1 MKLLSGPLSMFGAKA
16 EVAALEKSIDAEV
29 SFVGFSLEKI
39 YEPKHPDVLR
49 INPKGQIPVLMDGD
63 LEIYDSTQIFE
74 YFEALKPLPAL
85 WPADPRSRARARLL
99 EHESDEVF
107 FPNAVQLM
115 PHMRARGAAMDV
127 DEAKNHI
134 HSYYAKM
141 NGILADSDYLA
152 GEFSYADIAF
162 FSAQYFASF
171 LGQPAPDD
179 HARVTDWRKR
189 LWARPSIAAVFG
201 KMSAFLEAQG
211 IPAPKQG

>member
-1 MKLLSGPLSMFGAKA
+1 MRLLSGPLSMFGAKA
-16 EVAALEKSIDAEV
+16 EVAALEKSIDADV

-39 YEPKHPDVLR
+39 YEPKHADVLR
-49 INPKGQIPVLMDGD
+49 INPKAQIPVLMDGD
-63 LEIYDSTQIFE
+63 LELYDSTQIFE
-74 YFEALKPLPAL
+74 YFEDLKPTPPL
-85 WPADPRSRARARLL
+85 WPAEPRTRAQARLL

-115 PHMRARGAAMDV
+115 PHMRARGADLDV
-127 DEAKNHI
+127 DVARKNLGNFYRQMEENLGAQH
-134 HSYYAKM
+134 
-141 NGILADSDYLA
+141 YLA
-152 GEFSYADIAF
+152 GDFSYADIAF

-179 HARVTDWRKR
+179 HAQLRDWRKR

-211 IPAPKQG
+211 IPAPKPD